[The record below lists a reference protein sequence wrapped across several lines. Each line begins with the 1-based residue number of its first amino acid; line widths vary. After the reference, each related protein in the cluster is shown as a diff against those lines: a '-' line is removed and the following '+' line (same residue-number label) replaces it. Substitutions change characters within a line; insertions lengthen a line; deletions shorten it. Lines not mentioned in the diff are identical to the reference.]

1 MKNYNINIENYLKSG
16 FYIGSC
22 EINNNKIQYL
32 RELILKNLKN
42 SNKEKIMTF
51 VDFNEEVRSEI
62 INLLSSNFIKNF
74 LKELKFI
81 LKTDVSV
88 LPKIHVMKNYHV
100 NRLKTAGIGW
110 HRDCAGE
117 FRHPH
122 CNNLLSKN
130 EYVFGKIGIYLQ
142 ENSEALGGGI
152 DLIPKS
158 HYFIKNK
165 NYFKRKFSGIR
176 LKILHIIQKK
186 FPSLY
191 KLISENSYIKFLKAL
206 KIKANPGD
214 PVFFDSR
221 VIHRGSPIKDDMVNN
236 FAELDNIHYQVPDKD
251 AKISI
256 YCEYGSSVGVES
268 TLYDRGTREE
278 YAEELE
284 MWLKEIE
291 LYKKY
296 SPELHSLALDIIHNA
311 NLDKLKK
318 QQSN

>member
-1 MKNYNINIENYLKSG
+1 MNNYNVNVQNYLMSG
-16 FYIGSC
+16 FCIGSC
-22 EINNNKIQYL
+22 EINNNKIEYL
-32 RELILKNLKN
+32 RKLILNNLKN

-74 LKELKFI
+74 LNELKFK
-81 LKTDVSV
+81 LKTDISA
-88 LPKIHVMKNYHV
+88 LPRIQVMKNYHV
-100 NRLKTAGIGW
+100 NRLKTTGIGW

-117 FRHPH
+117 FRYTY

-142 ENSEALGGGI
+142 ENSEEIGGGI

-158 HYFIKNK
+158 HIYIKNK
-165 NYFKRKFSGIR
+165 NYFKRKISAIR
-176 LKILHIIQKK
+176 LKILQIMQKN
-186 FPSLY
+186 FPNLY
-191 KLISENSYIKFLKAL
+191 KLISENFYIKFLKAL
-206 KIKANPGD
+206 KIKAKPGD

-221 VIHRGSPIKDDMVNN
+221 VIHRGSPIKDSIVNN
-236 FAELDNIHYQVPDKD
+236 FAELDNIHYDLPDKD

-256 YCEYGSSVGVES
+256 YCQYGSALGVES
-268 TLYDRGTREE
+268 ALYDRGTREE
-278 YAEELE
+278 YAGELE

-318 QQSN
+318 

>member
-1 MKNYNINIENYLKSG
+1 MNSG

-22 EINNNKIQYL
+22 EIKNNKIQYL
-32 RELILKNLKN
+32 RELILKNLKS
-42 SNKEKIMTF
+42 SNKQIVMTF
-51 VDFNEEVRSEI
+51 VDFNEELRSEI
-62 INLLSSNFIKNF
+62 INLLSSDFIKNF
-74 LKELKFI
+74 LKELKFK
-81 LKTDVSV
+81 LKTNVSV

-117 FRHPH
+117 FRHAD

-142 ENSEALGGGI
+142 ENSETLVGEI

-158 HYFIKNK
+158 YYCIKNK
-165 NYFKRKFSGIR
+165 NYFKRKFSSIR

-186 FPSLY
+186 IPSFC
-191 KLISENSYIKFLKAL
+191 KFISENFYIKVLKAL

-221 VIHRGSPIKDDMVNN
+221 IIRRGSPIKDDMINN
-236 FAELDNIHYQVPDKD
+236 FVELDNIHYEVPDKD

-256 YCEYGSSVGVES
+256 YCEYGSSVGVGQ
-268 TLYDRGTREE
+268 LYTMEKEE
-278 YAEELE
+278 KNMLE
-284 MWLKEIE
+284 CLRCG
-291 LYKKY
+291 
-296 SPELHSLALDIIHNA
+296 
-311 NLDKLKK
+311 
-318 QQSN
+318 